1 MPGRKAPEA
10 DRKEQILNAALR
22 TAARDGLEGLTIRNV
37 AAEAELS
44 SGLVLFH
51 FNTKDALLTAALDVL
66 LETTAVLRIDDE
78 VARIPPS
85 LDRLLALLRREME
98 RLARDPW
105 RIRLFFEYWVLGT
118 RHPVIRQRIRA
129 QLARYRRAFLPLAK
143 GVIAAEPARFAE
155 VTAEGLAT
163 VSVGLIKGCAFQA
176 VIDPKHFDIDQFV
189 SATEAL
195 MEHLRSPLPAAG

>member
-78 VARIPPS
+78 V
-85 LDRLLALLRREME
+85 
-98 RLARDPW
+98 
-105 RIRLFFEYWVLGT
+105 
-118 RHPVIRQRIRA
+118 
-129 QLARYRRAFLPLAK
+129 
-143 GVIAAEPARFAE
+143 
-155 VTAEGLAT
+155 
-163 VSVGLIKGCAFQA
+163 
-176 VIDPKHFDIDQFV
+176 
-189 SATEAL
+189 
-195 MEHLRSPLPAAG
+195 